1 MNYKETVYFIA
12 KCLTISLEVNNRQ
25 EIEKQLKS
33 TNIDWNSVVKIG
45 TAHYVFP
52 ALYINL
58 KKAHLLDYLPKELV
72 IYMKNITDL
81 NRERNKKIIA
91 QSKDL
96 NSLLLANNINP
107 IFIKG
112 TGNLFANIYEDIA
125 ERMVGDIDLIFSK
138 DDYPKAINI
147 VKDFGYFEV
156 KKRDYFD
163 PGEKHYAKLKLKTEI
178 AAIEIHSR
186 FVDQKKFDYEFNY
199 NFVSKDTQVI
209 NDVTV
214 LSYANKL
221 NLSIIAHQINDNGF
235 YFKTLALRNAYDV
248 FLLSRSTDT
257 LEAIRSFNKQLYHP
271 LNCFLAACQ
280 EVFNSH
286 ETISYYKN
294 AKTSLYLT
302 SFDDQFKK
310 PIKEQSISTK
320 IYLFTKRILYILYMA
335 IINKNYRIF
344 LVKSLTD
351 KNWYYE
357 KLIQFG
363 IKNRDK

>member
-1 MNYKETVYFIA
+1 MNYKETLFFIG
-12 KCLTISLEVNNRQ
+12 KCLTISLEAKNKE
-25 EIEKQLKS
+25 EIELILK
-33 TNIDWNSVVKIG
+33 TKNVDWDAVIKVS
-45 TAHYVFP
+45 TAHYVLP
-52 ALYINL
+52 ALYCNFKRTDFL
-58 KKAHLLDYLPKELV
+58 RYLPSDLV
-72 IYMKNITDL
+72 DYMLYITNI
-81 NRERNKKIIA
+81 NRDRNTKIIHQA
-91 QSKDL
+91 LKL
-96 NSLLLANNINP
+96 NKLLLRNNLRP

-112 TGNLFANIYEDIA
+112 TGNLLANIYEDIA

-138 DDYPKAINI
+138 EEYPKAINI

-156 KKRDYFD
+156 KERDYFD
-163 PGEKHYAKLKLKTEI
+163 PGERHYAKLKLKTDI

-186 FVDQKKFDYEFNY
+186 FVDKKKFDYEFNY
-199 NFVSKDTQVI
+199 NFVNKDTQVI

-214 LSYANKL
+214 LSYANKV
-221 NLSIIAHQINDNGF
+221 NLSIIAYQINDNGF
-235 YFKTLALRNAYDV
+235 YFKKLALRNAYDV
-248 FLLSRSTDT
+248 FLLSRSTNT
-257 LEAIRSFNKQLYHP
+257 LEAISSFNKLYHP

-286 ETISYYKN
+286 ETIGCFKN

-310 PIKEQSISTK
+310 PIKEQSKSTK
-320 IYLFTKRILYILYMA
+320 IYLFTKRILYVLCQS

-363 IKNRDK
+363 IKKRDK